1 MLMRFYHIILWIGI
15 LISACTTPNE
25 PASYLKF
32 YPAFQTTPGQGTSL
46 QQFSEYHVYVNN
58 FFHGAFLA
66 GTRIPILADQP
77 VEVQILP
84 GIRENGISS
93 APMVYNLVT
102 AWVKQPGLSPGQE
115 TLLQPVF
122 TYKPLARFRW
132 LEEFESSSHS
142 LTLDLDQDSLTV
154 CRQSEKTDTLS
165 GHFGGIIL
173 TADHPYILVAQSL
186 PISGIPVDGR
196 PVYLEMHYRNDI
208 EFRVGLQGSQ
218 GGTTPVNQ
226 LKVALR
232 PRSAWNKIY
241 INFTPDV
248 QASDL
253 PFYRVIFEAQL
264 PDGMETGHISLDN
277 LRLIHL

>member
-1 MLMRFYHIILWIGI
+1 MIG
-15 LISACTTPNE
+15 ACTKPNGQ
-25 PASYLKF
+25 ASYVIF
-32 YPAFQTTPGQGTSL
+32 YPTFQTTPGQGSPL

-58 FFHGAFLA
+58 IFHGAFVP
-66 GTRIPILADQP
+66 GTSIPILADLP
-77 VEVQILP
+77 VDLQILP

-102 AWVKQPGLSPGQE
+102 PWVKQSKLVPGQE
-115 TLLQPVF
+115 TVLQTEF
-122 TYKPLARFRW
+122 SYKSVARFRW
-132 LEEFESSSHS
+132 LEEFEARSHS
-142 LTLDLDQDSLTV
+142 VSLDLDQDSLTV

-165 GHFGGIIL
+165 GHFGEIL
-173 TADHPYILVAQSL
+173 LTPNHPYIFVAQSL
-186 PISGIPVDGR
+186 PISGVPTDGR
-196 PVYLEMHYRNDI
+196 PVFLEMHYRNDI
-208 EFRVGLQGSQ
+208 EFRVGLQGSE

-253 PFYRVIFEAQL
+253 SFYRIIFEAQL
-264 PDGMETGHISLDN
+264 PDGMEVGRISLDN